1 MIYFTRYHSDKSI
14 IMLNLYHEELIGTT
28 KEYEGKKY
36 LMVNDY
42 TVCNVLD
49 KIKGIGIEQ
58 LDDIRILT
66 DADDKLRDDTI

>member
-1 MIYFTRYHSDKSI
+1 
-14 IMLNLYHEELIGTT
+14 
-28 KEYEGKKY
+28 
-36 LMVNDY
+36 MVNNY

-66 DADDKLRDDTI
+66 DADDKLQDDII

>member
-1 MIYFTRYHSDKSI
+1 
-14 IMLNLYHEELIGTT
+14 MLNLYHEELIGTT